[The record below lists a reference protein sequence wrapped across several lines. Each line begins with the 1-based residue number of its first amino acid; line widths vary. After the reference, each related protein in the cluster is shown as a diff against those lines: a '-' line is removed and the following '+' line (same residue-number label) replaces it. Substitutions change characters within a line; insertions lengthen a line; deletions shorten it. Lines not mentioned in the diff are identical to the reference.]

1 MSTKGHGHFGHVIS
15 GHVGIH
21 QGECK
26 LWSSHGQSWVMVMTI
41 IKRGKER
48 VFWLLVVL
56 VIFTRG
62 ACPWIGTYILV
73 YIHTYKLSA

>member
-26 LWSSHGQSWVMVMTI
+26 HVGERKRERGGYGHHGHFGPLRKIAPDMESYT
-41 IKRGKER
+41 
-48 VFWLLVVL
+48 
-56 VIFTRG
+56 
-62 ACPWIGTYILV
+62 
-73 YIHTYKLSA
+73 H